1 MLLLYHLDM
10 TREVPQL
17 GGVHIIAP
25 AMQNVSLSQLPAS
38 IVVVSSA
45 LEHTDV
51 SLNI

>member
-17 GGVHIIAP
+17 GGVQIAP